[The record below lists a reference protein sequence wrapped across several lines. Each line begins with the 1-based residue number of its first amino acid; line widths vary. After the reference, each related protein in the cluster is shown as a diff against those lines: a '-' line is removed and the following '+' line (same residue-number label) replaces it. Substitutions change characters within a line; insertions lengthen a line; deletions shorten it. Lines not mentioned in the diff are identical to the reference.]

1 MNSNKAGFTVT
12 LLSLAFIAFIGI
24 GWVMNVAT
32 IINADFAQ
40 MTGGLILRCI
50 GVFIV
55 PVGGV
60 AGWI

>member
-1 MNSNKAGFTVT
+1 
-12 LLSLAFIAFIGI
+12 LI
-24 GWVMNVAT
+24 GWGMNVAT

-60 AGWI
+60 AGWIG